1 MAIEKEDRWLWLEN
15 KIRDICSDLELI
27 KIKLEID
34 DETLEKVASPGAKD
48 EGVDKDEELTW

>member
-15 KIRDICSDLELI
+15 RIRDMGQDLELI

-34 DETLEKVASPGAKD
+34 DETLSKVASPGANDD
-48 EGVDKDEELTW
+48 EGNEALEW

>member
-15 KIRDICSDLELI
+15 RIRDMGRDLELI

-34 DETLEKVASPGAKD
+34 FEK
-48 EGVDKDEELTW
+48 VDKDEELTW